1 MTYKWTELDPDQQP
15 REPLADFTLNAMERF
30 TTADLALGSNDPPN
44 GRRSEYD
51 NQWWLALVTVA
62 RDDTDKSLSLT
73 IRELVERAK
82 ESHLDTSLVIPGE
95 YSEAFRESKELDVIT
110 VYAQRDYLNA
120 ANATDGE
127 ATLGISSI
135 TVSFPLESGTL
146 NPSSGPFALP
156 QLNIQVTPQ
165 TVVTAVID
173 HGIAIAHDLFRREDA
188 AGALALSRVDFFL
201 DMNGTPDPSA
211 KVASTVGRVWTRS
224 EIEAVLQ
231 ANLHNGLLDE
241 AAVYRELGIIDW
253 NTRPSNTCAHR
264 VSHGTHVTGLASG
277 YPASDDTGADRRIIA
292 VQLPTRLVVS
302 TMGQWVEQALEQAF
316 VFIAEQMKH
325 YKTGNAIQDTP
336 LVMNFSFGSFMGPHD
351 GTGKVARFIDKA
363 MAKFAATST
372 RPRVLMLPSSNG
384 HLSRCHAVIEL
395 TDDAPMEKLD
405 WMLQPA
411 DRSISIVSV
420 WLPLMTPVVSGA
432 IALEVKVPGF
442 DTPHTINA
450 GMTPR
455 YTLLTKTD
463 PQGND
468 IIVGLVVYLP
478 PSAPTFRGRFEI
490 YAVPTDHPMDVRPV
504 APSGAWTL
512 RFKKT
517 PAIDE
522 VALNI
527 WVQRDETLPGY
538 PQFGR
543 QSYLSDARY
552 ERFDHQSGAVIVDD
566 PLNHTNPVQRAGM
579 INGIGC
585 GNLPAVIAGYVRSD
599 HKMARYSAGGPTL
612 NAFRITG
619 PDASAVS
626 DDSVVLHGVLSA
638 GSSSGSRVN
647 MNGTSVAAPQVARWA
662 ADRIALSPATP
673 FTRANV
679 ASEAFVDDPT
689 SPTKPSPLRT
699 GGGRLEL
706 GTVFGELRWPG
717 Q

>member
-1 MTYKWTELDPDQQP
+1 MTYKWTELHPDEQP
-15 REPLADFTLNAMERF
+15 HDPLADFTLNVMERF
-30 TTADLALGSNDPPN
+30 TAADLGLGSDDPPA

-51 NQWWLALVTVA
+51 KQWWLALVTVA
-62 RDDTDKSLSLT
+62 RDQEDKSLSLT
-73 IRELVERAK
+73 IGELVGRAK
-82 ESHLDTSLVIPGE
+82 EHHLDTSLLIPGE
-95 YSEAFRESKELDVIT
+95 YSEAFRESNELDVIT
-110 VYAQRDYLNA
+110 VYARRDYLNA
-120 ANATDGE
+120 ANALDGE
-127 ATLGISSI
+127 EKLGTSSI
-135 TVSFPLESGTL
+135 TVSIPLESGTL
-146 NPSSGPFALP
+146 NPSSAPFAPP
-156 QLNIQVTPQ
+156 QLDIQTTPQ

-188 AGALALSRVDFFL
+188 TGALALSRVDFFL
-201 DMNGTPDPSA
+201 DMNGIPDPDA
-211 KVASTVGRVWTRS
+211 AVASTVGRVWTRA
-224 EIEAVLQ
+224 EIEVVLQ

-241 AAVYRELGIIDW
+241 AAVYRELGLVDW
-253 NTRPSNTCAHR
+253 NTRSSNTCAHR

-292 VQLPTRLVVS
+292 VQLPTRLVAS

-325 YKTGNAIQDTP
+325 YKVGNTINDTP

-363 MAKFAATST
+363 LTKFAANST

-395 TDDAPMEKLD
+395 TNAAPMEKLD

-420 WLPLMTPVVSGA
+420 WLPLMTPVANGA

-442 DTPHTINA
+442 DTPHTITA
-450 GMTPR
+450 GMTSR
-455 YTLLTKTD
+455 YILLTKTD

-468 IIVGLVVYLP
+468 VIVGLVVYRP
-478 PSAPTFRGRFEI
+478 PRAPTFRGRFEI

-512 RFKKT
+512 QFSKT
-517 PAIDE
+517 PALDE

-552 ERFDHQSGAVIVDD
+552 ERFNRPSGAVISDD
-566 PLNHTNPVQRAGM
+566 PVNHTSPVRRAGM

-599 HKMARYSAGGPTL
+599 CRMARYSAGGPTL

-647 MNGTSVAAPQVARWA
+647 MNGTSVATPQVARWA
-662 ADRIALSPATP
+662 ADQIALSPTTP

-679 ASEAFVDDPT
+679 AAKALVDDPT

-699 GGGRLEL
+699 GGGRMEL